1 MAILTEQIWANN
13 INLDDL
19 VHIARADQVQSDNG
33 SSYKATIAQLI
44 DANGCC
50 LDSGIFSE
58 NAGTIDFYGI
68 SGDLSFTVDNVYAFT
83 GGSNSCINNL
93 YLNNIHPCV
102 QHVFIQPQADGDVN
116 KSTFF
121 GVSGTYTQMNISHT
135 ESTYG
140 PVFPLTKWG
149 INNQT
154 INNRSTFQ
162 FFAPDGDSDFR
173 YYDNLYGAASAQNPG
188 GLFADLQEIVMVSS
202 NSTTSTALK
211 VVSESGAGLVMGSI
225 DPTTVLPS
233 VEPFGVASDTFL
245 AKVGPSNGL
254 NIVSTNETNTS
265 GFIAFFLNGD
275 YENKSGQPEIFI
287 NGSSPTKGFMGIGK
301 NNITPTSLIDISG
314 TGGAVGAGTL
324 GYRQLRL
331 RTKYGPPNTQDS
343 GPGAAPTGT
352 ICWDDDGIY
361 VKVNPVIWRKFLLS
375 SF

>member
-1 MAILTEQIWANN
+1 MAILTEQIWASSL
-13 INLDDL
+13 NLTDF
-19 VHIARADQVQSDNG
+19 VHIARADQVQSDTG

-50 LDSGIFSE
+50 LESGIFSE

-93 YLNNIHPCV
+93 YLNNINPCV
-102 QHVFIQPQADGDVN
+102 QHVFIQPQADGDTN

-121 GVSGTYTQMNISHT
+121 GVDGTYTQMTISHT

-149 INNQT
+149 INTQT
-154 INNRSTFQ
+154 INDRSTFQ
-162 FFAPDGDSDFR
+162 FFAPDGDSEFR
-173 YYDNLYGAASAQNPG
+173 YYDNLDGASG
-188 GLFADLQEIVMVSS
+188 SLFNDLEEIVMVST

-211 VVSESGAGLVMGSI
+211 VLTESGAGLVMGAI
-225 DPTTVLPS
+225 DQTTVLPS
-233 VEPFGVASDTFL
+233 VEPFGVVRDTFL

-254 NIVSTNETNTS
+254 NIVSTNDTNDS

-275 YENKSGQPEIFI
+275 YEVKGGQPEIFI

-301 NNITPTSLIDISG
+301 NNINPTSLIDISG
-314 TGGAVGAGTL
+314 TGGAVGAGTA
-324 GYRQLRL
+324 GFRQLRL
-331 RTKYGPPNTQDS
+331 RTKYGPPTAQDT
-343 GPGAAPTGT
+343 GPGSVPEGT
-352 ICWDDDGIY
+352 ITWDDDSLYI
-361 VKVNPVIWRKFLLS
+361 KVNPVYWRKLILQ